1 MNFIKS
7 NFKNILIGLLV
18 VTTALFLVLFIASTN
33 SKAEAIED
41 AQYFKKQSDDYFE
54 STVSL
59 NERIEKQE
67 KKIEKLSSKVE
78 DAEPWFKLE
87 KEKQKKL
94 DAEREKHE
102 IAKEKERKAKEK
114 QLREK
119 KRQEEAQRKEKKRQ
133 EEAQR
138 KAEERKG
145 FDTGITYDQIA
156 RNPDKYEASKI
167 KFTGTVIQ
175 VIEGVNIGGI
185 EDGVQI
191 RFAVNDDYNKI
202 ILLDYFP
209 EDDEPRILENDKITI
224 MGIATGVTTYE
235 ATSGASITVP
245 SMIVYEVE

>member
-18 VTTALFLVLFIASTN
+18 VTTALFLVLFITSSN

-59 NERIEKQE
+59 NEKIEKQE

-94 DAEREKHE
+94 DAEREKRE
-102 IAKEKERKAKEK
+102 IAAAKEREEKERQK
-114 QLREK
+114 
-119 KRQEEAQRKEKKRQ
+119 EAQ
-133 EEAQR
+133 
-138 KAEERKG
+138 G
-145 FDTGITYDQIA
+145 YNTGITFDQIA
-156 RNPDKYEASKI
+156 RNPEKYESSKL

-175 VIEGVNIGGI
+175 VIEGD
-185 EDGVQI
+185 EDRVQL
-191 RFAVNDDYNKI
+191 RFAVNDDYDKI
-202 ILLDYFP
+202 MLLDYTP
-209 EDDEPRILENDKITI
+209 ESGEPRILEDDSITV
-224 MGIATGVTTYE
+224 MGISAGVITYE
-235 ATSGASITVP
+235 ATSGASITIP
-245 SMIVYEVE
+245 SMYVDSIQ